1 VAAVFTVRDMLTA
14 WVVDPVPTIITLV
27 VGALYLSACL
37 RSAAAGLGF
46 PRGRA
51 VLFCAG
57 LLVVLVA
64 VDGPP
69 DAFAESSFSLHMV
82 QHLLLQMVAAPLLVL
97 GAPITVL
104 LRADPPWLPRR
115 RLTRLLRSRLLRVL
129 TNPVLTLAA
138 FVVVLVA
145 SHLTPLYE
153 LALENERVHQLEHTA
168 YLLVALLLWWTA
180 IGPDP
185 APRRLTSP
193 ARLLYLFLA
202 MPPAAFLGVAIAGAG
217 TVMYPHYLLDLP
229 PWGWS
234 ALHDQHVAGT
244 LMWEAGMFTF
254 VPAAGYLLMRW
265 LDEENR
271 RQERREQR
279 TSSVG
284 S

>member
-1 VAAVFTVRDMLTA
+1 MFTVQDMLTA
-14 WVVDPVPTIITLV
+14 WVVDPVPTVATLLA
-27 VGALYLSACL
+27 GALYLSACW
-37 RSAAAGLGF
+37 RIAVAGGRF

-51 VLFCAG
+51 VLFCSG

-69 DAFAESSFSLHMV
+69 DAFAERSFSLHMT

-115 RLTRLLRSRLLRVL
+115 QLARLLRSRFLRVV

-145 SHLTPLYE
+145 SHLTPVYE
-153 LALENERVHQLEHTA
+153 LALENERVHQLEHIA

-185 APRRLTSP
+185 APRRLPAP

-202 MPPAAFLGVAIAGAG
+202 MPPAAFLGVAIANAG
-217 TVMYPHYLLDLP
+217 TVMYQHYLLHPP
-229 PWGWS
+229 PWSWS
-234 ALHDQHVAGT
+234 PLHDQHIAGT
-244 LMWEAGMFTF
+244 LMWEAGMFTI
-254 VPAAGYLLMRW
+254 VPAAGYLLLRW
-265 LDEENR
+265 LDDENR
-271 RQERREQR
+271 RQERRER
-279 TSSVG
+279 HTSPARG
-284 S
+284 